1 MVITNNPLLEDARGV
16 EFVEGGFR
24 DVLVRVRD
32 LTYLGHELI
41 SHPLFASLGMM
52 FSPYRSVIVSD
63 RPQGFSPEQ
72 AQLAEDSIA
81 SFDLATQGRRRIGR
95 NDADYARMDLELL
108 EAALE
113 ECGEAGGRV
122 GLCASRA

>member
-1 MVITNNPLLEDARGV
+1 MVITNNPLIRDAKGV

-24 DVLVRVRD
+24 DVLVRARD

-41 SHPLFASLGMM
+41 THPLFASLGMM
-52 FSPYRSVIVSD
+52 FSPFRSIVVSD
-63 RPQGFSPEQ
+63 RPEGFSPEQ

-81 SFDLATQGRRRIGR
+81 SYDLATEGRRRIER

-108 EAALE
+108 QAALE

-122 GLCASRA
+122 GLCA